1 MKKSTMYFAFS
12 TVLLILIGVG
22 YVWMQGDLSINGQT
36 GDNKRREKV
45 SESSVVY
52 DVPKSDLKSK
62 NFVKNAMPTQTG
74 DYTVTRQGVRVRL
87 AEDKPLKGEV
97 TSGPVSYK
105 LRRIQLLENEARTG
119 EAQNVVRKTLNTPD
133 LPKNYTAAEI
143 HYDITNNTNQTI
155 LTDGVA
161 TVSYGYKDVM
171 TTLGGLI
178 NGAELSNEGVAP
190 GSTQEG
196 YAIVWVPKQSVK
208 DFKTFNI
215 EFASTYNADGRE
227 VSEKT
232 SKIKVNV

>member
-1 MKKSTMYFAFS
+1 MKKSAMYFAFS
-12 TVLLILIGVG
+12 MLLLILMGVG
-22 YVWMQGDLSINGQT
+22 YLWMQGGLAINGQV
-36 GDNKRREKV
+36 GAGKRSEKAA
-45 SESSVVY
+45 ESSVVY

-62 NFVKNAMPTQTG
+62 NFVKNAMPTRQG

-87 AEDKPLKGEV
+87 AEDKAIQGEV

-105 LRRIQLLENEARTG
+105 MKRIQLLQNEART
-119 EAQNVVRKTLNTPD
+119 EQAQNVVRKALNVPN

-143 HYDITNNTNQTI
+143 HYDITNHTDQTI

-171 TTLGGLI
+171 TTLGGLV
-178 NGAELSNEGVAP
+178 NGSELSNEGIAP
-190 GSTQEG
+190 GATQEG

-208 DFKTFNI
+208 SFKTFNI

-232 SKIKVNV
+232 PQLKVNI